1 MKRSRYWNCV
11 VVLIFKFVCF
21 MDAPSRTP
29 GDHGCTKR
37 QPVLGKDLN
46 MLVHSF
52 RSLDVNNLITSNHL
66 TPLFRK
72 MLNTASSSSSSFSS
86 CFSSSSSSS
95 SSSSYSRSFCFY
107 FSNQFQKAAP
117 MQDMKLKLKNW
128 TRACDALLMMY
139 SRVPPHAILTAFQ
152 SWERVFCYLYG
163 LFVIL
168 LEYSF
173 FDWLLLE

>member
-1 MKRSRYWNCV
+1 V
-11 VVLIFKFVCF
+11 
-21 MDAPSRTP
+21 DAPCCTP
-29 GDHGCTKR
+29 GDPGYTNR
-37 QPVLGKDLN
+37 QTVIRKDLI
-46 MLVHSF
+46 MLIHSF
-52 RSLDVNNLITSNHL
+52 RSLDLNNLMRSNHL

-72 MLNTASSSSSSFSS
+72 LLNTASSSP
-86 CFSSSSSSS
+86 S

-107 FSNQFQKAAP
+107 VSNLFQKAVP
-117 MQDMKLKLKNW
+117 MQDVKLKRKNW
-128 TRACDALLMMY
+128 TRACDAIVMMY
-139 SRVPPHAILTAFQ
+139 SRVPPPAILTAFQ